1 MKCVK
6 IILGRICS
14 GKDWISNRYN
24 QYDKLVVSDIVKQI
38 IKSNNRVDLQKT
50 QHLDTE
56 ITNQI
61 INKLSNKTI
70 INGIRQLSILKNIVS
85 YLDKNG
91 FKYEIIWIQCSIDIR
106 KKRFYNRKDIKDTDS
121 FEQCDIKDNEL
132 GLKEIEQY
140 CYSNNVTIIYN

>member
-1 MKCVK
+1 
-6 IILGRICS
+6 
-14 GKDWISNRYN
+14 
-24 QYDKLVVSDIVKQI
+24 LVVSDIVKQI

-91 FKYEIIWIQCSIDIR
+91 FKYEII
-106 KKRFYNRKDIKDTDS
+106 
-121 FEQCDIKDNEL
+121 
-132 GLKEIEQY
+132 
-140 CYSNNVTIIYN
+140 